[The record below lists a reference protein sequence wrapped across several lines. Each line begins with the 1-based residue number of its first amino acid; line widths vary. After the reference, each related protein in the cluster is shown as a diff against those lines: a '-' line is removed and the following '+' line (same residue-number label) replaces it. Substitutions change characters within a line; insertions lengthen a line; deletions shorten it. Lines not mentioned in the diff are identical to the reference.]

1 MIGVGPVESLPIATD
16 AAIKLSRPRTVL
28 VIINL
33 TDFMRF
39 LAQNVN
45 CWDESLRFYWR
56 WSLLGAH
63 IAV

>member
-1 MIGVGPVESLPIATD
+1 MIGVGPAESFPIATVV
-16 AAIKLSRPRTVL
+16 AIKLSKPKTVL
-28 VIINL
+28 FIITL

-45 CWDESLRFYWR
+45 CWDEWLRFYWR
-56 WSLLGAH
+56 WSLLDAH

>member
-1 MIGVGPVESLPIATD
+1 MIGVGPAESFPIATVV
-16 AAIKLSRPRTVL
+16 AIKLSKPTTML
-28 VIINL
+28 IIITL

-45 CWDESLRFYWR
+45 CWDESLRFYR
-56 WSLLGAH
+56 CRSLLGAH